1 MTAERTVGKGDTKV
15 GAKSGKT
22 LTVEQIASPARRPKI
37 QEQTLI
43 GLGLNRL
50 RRRRT
55 LEDTPAVRGMIE
67 KIRHLV
73 RVVDE
78 KA

>member
-1 MTAERTVGKGDTKV
+1 MAADKGGKKAG
-15 GAKSGKT
+15 GKT
-22 LTVEQIASPARRPKI
+22 VTVEQIRSASRRPKD

-43 GLGLNRL
+43 GLGLNKL
-50 RRRRT
+50 GRRRT

-67 KIRHLV
+67 KIGHLV
-73 RVVDE
+73 RVVDD